1 MESPM
6 SATRSRSLFAAAFMS
21 VLLAIGLAA
30 CAGETPTP
38 TVTLPTATVTA
49 QVTATPQPE
58 ITGEPTETPATATTP
73 TESAT
78 AISGMTPVPPSP
90 DPASQNI
97 FGSVLGPVSAPEGWR
112 VEPCAG
118 DGPFLCVFTGDE
130 HLGNVEL
137 SFFPVV
143 TLPEFQGMLSSAGVV
158 SATFDY
164 HDGEQ
169 RAKATAALRAFV
181 ENYHSIFEADRKTLY
196 GDTARYNRLETREVA
211 IGELPGVGYGFT
223 IVKQDESI
231 AERWLLYSAFD
242 GDILYTIVAH
252 YMPDSFGTFPSDK
265 ELVMFEPHF
274 AKIATGL
281 RLPVQVVE
289 TEVTS
294 VKALAATEIFPAPI
308 IGGANPVGTVQAGQT
323 LQVTG
328 KTANGQWWRVPCPA
342 GEARYC
348 WVTADPKVTQP

>member
-1 MESPM
+1 VESLTLAARTRTILI
-6 SATRSRSLFAAAFMS
+6 ATFLML
-21 VLLAIGLAA
+21 LLALSLAA
-30 CAGETPTP
+30 CGGEANPTP
-38 TVTLPTATVTA
+38 TVIIPTATVEPESTPTK
-49 QVTATPQPE
+49 VATP
-58 ITGEPTETPATATTP
+58 TVGEAEA

-78 AISGMTPVPPSP
+78 AVATSSPVVPTP

-97 FGSVLGPVSAPEGWR
+97 FGSILGPVGAPEGWR

-118 DGPFLCVFTGDE
+118 NGPFLCIFTGDE

-143 TLPEFQGMLSSAGVV
+143 TLPEFQGMLTSAGVV

-164 HDGEQ
+164 RDSEQ
-169 RAKATAALRAFV
+169 RAKATVALRAFV
-181 ENYHSIFEADRKTLY
+181 DNYHSIFEEDRKTLY
-196 GDTARYNRLETREVA
+196 GETARYNRLETRQVA
-211 IGELPGVGYGFT
+211 IGALPGVGYGFS
-223 IVKQDESI
+223 IVKQDESV

-252 YMPDSFGTFPSDK
+252 YMPDSIGTFPSD
-265 ELVMFEPHF
+265 EQLVTFEPHF

-294 VKALAATEIFPAPI
+294 VEALAATEIFPAPI
-308 IGGANPVGTVQAGQT
+308 IGSANPVATVQAGQT
-323 LQVTG
+323 LQVSG

-342 GEARYC
+342 EEARYC
-348 WVTADPKVTQP
+348 WMTADPKVTRP